1 MAFTNPG
8 KIVRLRS
15 RPNGR
20 GSVYEA
26 NMWAQQHSDGL
37 FSGRGVVRNTVAD
50 MNVLVGGT
58 TDNPDVVLGKLPSG
72 FLIALDI
79 VGQQVIRIT
88 TPSSNKRIA
97 SVVAYSDNIAL
108 NSTDTNTTGSPSSC
122 GLIVV
127 YGSTSATPV
136 APTES
141 QIRQAVT
148 QDGATGSQAVIAVIA
163 NITTESSTTT
173 ITDEM
178 IAINYGKFMPHNID
192 FTTMPMFAATTSK
205 WDALAGGGVSIVN
218 YNAVE
223 YDTAKMFNKSTHQA
237 TVPVDGIYTISA
249 KAAVTSAGYSPSATA
264 TVMVYKN
271 GTILEEMTRVAGSGN
286 GLTLMRLSHT
296 FDVLLKKGDVID
308 VRAHCSE
315 SRDYGGPSTHS
326 RFSMRFVGVN
336 NTSGD

>member
-15 RPNGR
+15 RPNGH

-88 TPSSNKRIA
+88 APSSNKRIA

-178 IAINYGKFMPHNID
+178 IAINYGKLSSHSID
-192 FTTMPMFAATTSK
+192 LTTMPDNKYTTAEQDTGKK
-205 WDALAGGGVSIVN
+205 WVNGKSIYQKSITFNTTGSGAEETGANNENFSYIDTLISLDAILNMPNGERYPNS
-218 YNAVE
+218 
-223 YDTAKMFNKSTHQA
+223 
-237 TVPVDGIYTISA
+237 YTN
-249 KAAVTSAGYSPSATA
+249 PSAPSIQYFQLKFANWNNAQVLRYQTRSVG
-264 TVMVYKN
+264 TVTT
-271 GTILEEMTRVAGSGN
+271 TILYT
-286 GLTLMRLSHT
+286 
-296 FDVLLKKGDVID
+296 KK
-308 VRAHCSE
+308 
-315 SRDYGGPSTHS
+315 
-326 RFSMRFVGVN
+326 
-336 NTSGD
+336 

>member
-15 RPNGR
+15 RPNGH

-37 FSGRGVVRNTVAD
+37 FSGRGVIRNTVAD

-88 TPSSNKRIA
+88 APSSNKRIA
-97 SVVAYSDNIAL
+97 SIVAYSDNIAL

-127 YGSTSATPV
+127 YGPTSATPV

-178 IAINYGKFMPHNID
+178 IAINYGQLSSHSID
-192 FTTMPMFAATTSK
+192 FTTMPGNKYTTTEQDTGKK
-205 WDALAGGGVSIVN
+205 WVNGKSIYQKSITFNTTGSGAEETGANNENFSYIDTLISLDAILNMPNGERYPNS
-218 YNAVE
+218 
-223 YDTAKMFNKSTHQA
+223 
-237 TVPVDGIYTISA
+237 YTN
-249 KAAVTSAGYSPSATA
+249 PSAPSLQYFQLKFANWNNAQVLRYQTRSVG
-264 TVMVYKN
+264 TVTM
-271 GTILEEMTRVAGSGN
+271 TILYT
-286 GLTLMRLSHT
+286 
-296 FDVLLKKGDVID
+296 KK
-308 VRAHCSE
+308 
-315 SRDYGGPSTHS
+315 
-326 RFSMRFVGVN
+326 
-336 NTSGD
+336 